1 MYTKIKVLTFIL
13 SCKDHSSTILFLLLQ
28 RGLEKKMVKMAGMCL
43 LSSTATEESRVE
55 ALEVVLETVQ
65 VEEKPFR
72 ALLRKL
78 CKPPMRAEDSTG
90 WNNKEKSSNNPC
102 TCPPPTYNSKFF
114 FLLLHT
120 HHGRMRVSVFYYRVL
135 VSLTKR
141 VYLAR
146 LNSFFFS

>member
-1 MYTKIKVLTFIL
+1 
-13 SCKDHSSTILFLLLQ
+13 
-28 RGLEKKMVKMAGMCL
+28 MVKMAGMCL

-102 TCPPPTYNSKFF
+102 TCPPPTYNSKI
-114 FLLLHT
+114 
-120 HHGRMRVSVFYYRVL
+120 
-135 VSLTKR
+135 
-141 VYLAR
+141 
-146 LNSFFFS
+146 FFSKDWSEISGTDIFLISIKTISTTNMYCTSF

>member
-1 MYTKIKVLTFIL
+1 MI
-13 SCKDHSSTILFLLLQ
+13 
-28 RGLEKKMVKMAGMCL
+28 MVKMAGMCL
-43 LSSTATEESRVE
+43 LSSTATEESQVE

-102 TCPPPTYNSKFF
+102 TCPPPTYNSKIF

-146 LNSFFFS
+146 LNSLFFLEKQGFLKLKLKK

>member
-1 MYTKIKVLTFIL
+1 
-13 SCKDHSSTILFLLLQ
+13 
-28 RGLEKKMVKMAGMCL
+28 MVKMAGMCL

-102 TCPPPTYNSKFF
+102 TCPPPTYNSK
-114 FLLLHT
+114 
-120 HHGRMRVSVFYYRVL
+120 
-135 VSLTKR
+135 
-141 VYLAR
+141 
-146 LNSFFFS
+146 NFFSTSAHTSWENESECVLLQGTGITC

>member
-1 MYTKIKVLTFIL
+1 MRRYLFNNQVSSPSTRPGEEEEDGHGEDGGNVLALINGN
-13 SCKDHSSTILFLLLQ
+13 
-28 RGLEKKMVKMAGMCL
+28 RG
-43 LSSTATEESRVE
+43 E

-135 VSLTKR
+135 VSLAKR

-146 LNSFFFS
+146 LNSLFFLEK